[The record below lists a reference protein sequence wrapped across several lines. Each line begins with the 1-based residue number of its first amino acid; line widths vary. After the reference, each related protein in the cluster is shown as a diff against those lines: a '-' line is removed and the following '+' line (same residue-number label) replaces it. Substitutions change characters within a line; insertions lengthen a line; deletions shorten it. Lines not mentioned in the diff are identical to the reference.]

1 MSSRVLSATV
11 FSLLLTFLPRPTTA
25 QGKPPSLHEASS
37 NFDLEDVA
45 PFLQRVV
52 ALTDSGFSMADATA
66 LAARIG
72 KQAVDSTREY
82 RYTVVTRG
90 VRSPLR
96 IVAFMDDVDA
106 PDLYF
111 YTDQALAQRI
121 DAAMEKYF
129 KEVGK

>member
-1 MSSRVLSATV
+1 
-11 FSLLLTFLPRPTTA
+11 
-25 QGKPPSLHEASS
+25 
-37 NFDLEDVA
+37 
-45 PFLQRVV
+45 
-52 ALTDSGFSMADATA
+52 MADATA

-82 RYTVVTRG
+82 RYTVVRRG

-96 IVAFMDDVDA
+96 IVAFMDDVDT

>member
-1 MSSRVLSATV
+1 MSSRVLLAV
-11 FSLLLTFLPRPTTA
+11 AIGALLTSLPRLITA
-25 QGKPPSLHEASS
+25 QGKPAPGHEASA
-37 NFDLEDVA
+37 NFDLEDVG

-52 ALTDSGFSMADATA
+52 ALIDSGFAIPDARA

-72 KQAVDSTREY
+72 QQPVKSTREY
-82 RYTVVTRG
+82 RYTVVARG

-111 YTDQALAQRI
+111 YTDRTIAERI
-121 DAAMEKYF
+121 NAAMKRYF
-129 KEVGK
+129 KDVGK